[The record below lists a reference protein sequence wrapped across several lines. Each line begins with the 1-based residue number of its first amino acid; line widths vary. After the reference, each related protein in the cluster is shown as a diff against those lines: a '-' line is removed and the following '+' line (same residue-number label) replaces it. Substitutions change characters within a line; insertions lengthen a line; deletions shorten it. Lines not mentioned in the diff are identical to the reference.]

1 MTTDKLVRVAK
12 VLAMGRSERGG
23 RRGSE
28 PLAQP
33 AGRALHFAE
42 NAVYVLAG
50 VFLIAGALIA
60 LGSIAYHLVLDL
72 PDGAERAVTAALD
85 GLLLVFILLE
95 LLSAVRSTM
104 IEKKLVA
111 EPFLV
116 VGIIASI
123 KEIVV
128 TALGAGELTGERFDD
143 SIMMIAVLTGAV
155 LLLAIATFLIRRK
168 EREPEES

>member
-1 MTTDKLVRVAK
+1 MYA
-12 VLAMGRSERGG
+12 
-23 RRGSE
+23 
-28 PLAQP
+28 
-33 AGRALHFAE
+33 
-42 NAVYVLAG
+42 LAG
-50 VFLIAGALIA
+50 LFLVVGALIVA
-60 LGSIAYHLVLDL
+60 GSIAYHLVLDIG
-72 PDGAERAVTAALD
+72 DGAERAVTAALD
-85 GLLLVFILLE
+85 ALLLVFILLE
-95 LLSAVRSTM
+95 LLSAVRSTVT
-104 IEKKLVA
+104 EKRLVA